1 MHDDITV
8 SCLNVQMHNKNEPQ
22 VKLNFG
28 VSKMAETFQ
37 CYINPTSLF
46 IIIPVAYPFFLYN
59 NSA

>member
-28 VSKMAETFQ
+28 VSKMADISVLHKPNITFH
-37 CYINPTSLF
+37 NE
-46 IIIPVAYPFFLYN
+46 
-59 NSA
+59 